1 MRKTVDATT
10 HEYCVNTDYQVF
22 SLYYIVV
29 SNWLILFHCQR
40 IFFGLLVYFLI
51 TQWVSESIDELKRAS
66 FSREEGMTNFTLK
79 KNQFHAWNPLKQQ
92 ILLILQSRQPSL
104 IIDAHIRKLLFAP
117 GGVSA
122 VFSLLLWRRNIVKRS
137 ETNVLLSKNRLV

>member
-40 IFFGLLVYFLI
+40 HFFSLLVCFLI

-66 FSREEGMTNFTLK
+66 FSREERMTNFTLK
-79 KNQFHAWNPLKQQ
+79 KSISCLKPSQATDPFNPPKQTT
-92 ILLILQSRQPSL
+92 LTDYRCTHKKAFVCSR
-104 IIDAHIRKLLFAP
+104 
-117 GGVSA
+117 
-122 VFSLLLWRRNIVKRS
+122 RRVCRVLTAALTKEHCEKVRDERIV
-137 ETNVLLSKNRLV
+137 V